1 MQILILGSAAG
12 GGFPQWNCHCAN
24 CKGLRQGTIKA
35 TARTQSS
42 IAVSPDGKNWVLINA
57 SPDIRQQ
64 INQSPQLW
72 PEQGARGTNIRG
84 AILTD
89 SQVDHTTGLLTLRE
103 GLPLDIY
110 CTDVVHEDLSEAFP
124 LFNMLTHW
132 RGGLKYQQIGTDH
145 RQSFTVGGVTGI
157 EFYPVVLES
166 NAPPYSRYRDKV
178 VTGNNIGLKIV
189 DKSSGKYLFYLPGIV
204 QTNPLVDEML
214 SEATCVLMDG
224 TLWLDDEMI
233 TQGVGSKLGS
243 EMGHLPVNGEFGS
256 VALLNRFNI
265 ERKIL
270 IHINNTNPILNEE
283 SSQHQFVLDNGVE
296 IATDGMEITI

>member
-42 IAVSPDGKNWVLINA
+42 IAVSSDGKNWVLINA

-84 AILTD
+84 AILSD
-89 SQVDHTTGLLTLRE
+89 SQIDHTTGLLTLRE
-103 GLPLDIY
+103 GLPLDVY
-110 CTDVVHEDLSEAFP
+110 CTDEVHEDLSQAFP
-124 LFNMLTHW
+124 LFNLLTHW
-132 RGGLKYQQIGTDH
+132 HGGLKFKQIGTDH
-145 RQSFTVGGVTGI
+145 RQSFTVGQIENI
-157 EFYPVVLES
+157 EFFPVMLES
-166 NAPPYSRYRDKV
+166 NAPPYSRYRDRV
-178 VTGNNIGLKIV
+178 VPGNNIGLKIV
-189 DKSSGKYLFYLPGIV
+189 DKNTGKYLFYLPGIV
-204 QTNPLVDEML
+204 ETNELVEQILADA
-214 SEATCVLMDG
+214 SCVLIDG

-233 TQGVGSKLGS
+233 AQGVGSKLGS
-243 EMGHLPVNGEFGS
+243 EMGHMPVNGDFGT
-256 VALLNRFNI
+256 VALLNKFNI

>member
-1 MQILILGSAAG
+1 MKILVLGSAAG

-24 CKGLRQGTIKA
+24 CKGLRDGTIKA

-42 IAVSPDGKNWVLINA
+42 IAVSPNGKDWVLINA

-72 PEQGARGTNIRG
+72 PEQGNRGTNIRG

-89 SQVDHTTGLLTLRE
+89 SQIDHTTGLLTLRE
-103 GLPLDIY
+103 GLPMEVY
-110 CTDVVHEDLSEAFP
+110 CSDVVYEDLSTVYP
-124 LFNMLTHW
+124 LFNLLAHW
-132 RGGLKYQQIGTDH
+132 HGGLHFNKIDTE
-145 RQSFTVGGVTGI
+145 RRPAFNVSGVNGI
-157 EFYPVVLES
+157 VFEPVIIES

-178 VTGNNIGLKIV
+178 VNGNNIGLKIV
-189 DKSSGKYLFYLPGIV
+189 DTSSGKYLFYLPGIV
-204 QTNPLVDEML
+204 ESNVEVEQIL
-214 SEATCVLMDG
+214 SKASCVLIDG

-233 TQGVGSKLGS
+233 AQGVGTKLGS
-243 EMGHLPVNGEFGS
+243 EMGHMPVNGEFGT
-256 VALLNRFNI
+256 VALLNKFPI

-283 SSQHQFVLDNGVE
+283 SAEHKFVLDNGVE
-296 IATDGMEITI
+296 IATDGMQITI

>member
-1 MQILILGSAAG
+1 MQILVLGSAAG

-24 CKGLRQGTIKA
+24 CKGLRDGTIKA

-42 IAVSPDGKNWVLINA
+42 IAVSPNGKDWVLINA

-72 PEQGARGTNIRG
+72 PKQGSRGTNIRA

-89 SQVDHTTGLLTLRE
+89 SQIDHTTGLLTLRE
-103 GLPLDIY
+103 GLPLDVY
-110 CTDVVHEDLSEAFP
+110 CSDVVYEDLSTVFP
-124 LFNMLTHW
+124 LFNMLEHW
-132 RGGLKYQQIGTDH
+132 HGGLNVNLIDTEK
-145 RQSFTVGGVTGI
+145 RAPFSVGGVADI
-157 EFYPVVLES
+157 AFEPVIIES

-178 VTGNNIGLKIV
+178 VDGNNIGLKII
-189 DKSSGKYLFYLPGIV
+189 DKTSDKYLFYLPGIV
-204 QTNPLVDEML
+204 ESNAQVEQIL
-214 SEATCVLMDG
+214 SKASCVLIDG

-233 TQGVGSKLGS
+233 AQGVGKKLGS
-243 EMGHLPVNGEFGS
+243 EMGHMPVNGEFGT
-256 VALLNRFNI
+256 VALLNKFPI
-265 ERKIL
+265 DRKIL

-283 SSQHQFVLDNGVE
+283 SEQHQFVLDNGVE

>member
-1 MQILILGSAAG
+1 MKILVLGSAAG

-24 CKGLRQGTIKA
+24 CKGLRDGTIKA

-42 IAVSPDGKNWVLINA
+42 IAVSPNGKDWVLINA

-72 PEQGARGTNIRG
+72 PEQGNRGTNIRG

-89 SQVDHTTGLLTLRE
+89 SQIDHTTGLLTLRE
-103 GLPLDIY
+103 GLPLEVY
-110 CTDVVHEDLSEAFP
+110 CSDVVYEDLSTVYP
-124 LFNMLTHW
+124 LFNLLAHW
-132 RGGLKYQQIGTDH
+132 HGGLHFNKIDTE
-145 RQSFTVGGVTGI
+145 RRPSFNVSGVNGI
-157 EFYPVVLES
+157 VFEPVIIES

-178 VTGNNIGLKIV
+178 VNGNNIGLKIV
-189 DKSSGKYLFYLPGIV
+189 DTSSGKYLFYLPGIV
-204 QTNPLVDEML
+204 ESNVEVEQIL
-214 SEATCVLMDG
+214 SKASCVLIDG

-233 TQGVGSKLGS
+233 AQGVGTKLGS
-243 EMGHLPVNGEFGS
+243 EMGHMPVNSEFGT
-256 VALLNRFNI
+256 VALLNKFPI

-283 SSQHQFVLDNGVE
+283 SAEHKFVLDNGVE
-296 IATDGMEITI
+296 IATDGLEIII